1 MVWHY
6 DASAWEEYTATNTVN
21 TTDHRPALMPAC
33 IEERFESGNQY
44 MAPFRTV
51 AGYEENARTATSYT
65 DVLLRYGVGEL
76 ADDPD
81 ARTASGFGVF
91 ALSDAQ
97 DSASFKAVV
106 TDAAETADATI
117 LFTNDVHGAGLDPE
131 SEGLT
136 YASIA
141 ALKYD
146 ARTAL
151 GTGNVVLVDAGDA
164 VQGDAI
170 AELSEGSVPIEA
182 MGAAGYDLAV
192 PGEHEFDYGTGR
204 FKQLEAQAAELGMT
218 YRSANIDNLAIESGG
233 AFSRLLL
240 NEYGYGMSKFLIDGV
255 PTKVGFVCVTTPE
268 ALTASSPSNFQD
280 KNGNTMVSFCEDE
293 TGQALYDRVQANIDW
308 LRSDSMGCEYVVAV
322 GHLGNQDVT
331 PRWSSKEVIANTTG
345 IDVFIDGHSH
355 EQVNTQTPDKNGKDV
370 LLVQTGAKLSS
381 IGKLT
386 LDSDGFDVEF
396 ITAESYAKK
405 DADVTRALEGYQE
418 EYQEELPE
426 TPDEETGDDTDQ
438 GSGDAEHEGSGTEP
452 NTPSEDNASSNAS
465 LAETGDNPALLL
477 ACIAVACAAGIAL
490 IAAARRIASPSE

>member
-1 MVWHY
+1 MHNYISMGERLFNGQIERSNRASTVTHELGHYLGLPDLYDTMGIEGGAWQGFNVDGLSVMASGSWGTDIPETAENLAEVTAIPVRLDPLCSYLLGFSTPVDITETGTYDIQASKTENGYEFYVMQVPGTDEYFLVENRIPQGFDRGLCGLYGTDTTGGIVVWHY

-21 TTDHRPALMPAC
+21 TTDHRPALMPAY
-33 IEERFESGNQY
+33 IEERF
-44 MAPFRTV
+44 
-51 AGYEENARTATSYT
+51 
-65 DVLLRYGVGEL
+65 
-76 ADDPD
+76 
-81 ARTASGFGVF
+81 
-91 ALSDAQ
+91 
-97 DSASFKAVV
+97 
-106 TDAAETADATI
+106 
-117 LFTNDVHGAGLDPE
+117 
-131 SEGLT
+131 
-136 YASIA
+136 
-141 ALKYD
+141 
-146 ARTAL
+146 
-151 GTGNVVLVDAGDA
+151 
-164 VQGDAI
+164 
-170 AELSEGSVPIEA
+170 
-182 MGAAGYDLAV
+182 
-192 PGEHEFDYGTGR
+192 
-204 FKQLEAQAAELGMT
+204 
-218 YRSANIDNLAIESGG
+218 ESGG

-240 NEYGYGMSKFLIDGV
+240 DEYGYSMSKFLIDGV

-268 ALTASSPSNFQD
+268 ALTESSLSNFQD

-293 TGQALYDRVQANIDW
+293 TGQALYDRVQANTDW

-322 GHLGNQDVT
+322 GHLGNQGVT

-381 IGKLT
+381 VGKLT

-438 GSGDAEHEGSGTEP
+438 GSSDAEHEGGDTEP
-452 NTPSEDNASSNAS
+452 NTPSEDNASGNAS